1 MKIEK
6 VIIHNI
12 RSIKDATIILNS
24 FSLLVGENNAGKT
37 NVITALRLFYE
48 ESGLKFSKERDFPKF
63 TTDDNESWIDI
74 EYSLTDDEATT
85 LKDEYKITPN
95 SFKVRRFFLTENKD
109 LIGNIYGYE
118 NNTLSSTSFYGW
130 KNVSSA
136 KLGTVIYIPEMSKTS
151 DNMKLSGPSPLREI
165 TNFVFKK
172 AVLTSTAYSE
182 LGKALESF
190 NDEFKQESTTD
201 DFSLNGLVNDINN
214 QISNWEISFG
224 FKIGSLKPEDIVK
237 NLLNHYITDSN
248 LGHNQVDIDNLGQGL
263 QRHIIYTLIR
273 LASKYVDKKEP
284 KKKEFSP
291 DFNLILFEEPE
302 AFLHPTQQELLNL
315 SLKEISIDSQV
326 LITTHSTTFV
336 SKNISDLPSII
347 KIAKK
352 AGVSENRQLTKM
364 QIDELVADNTGL
376 YSHFSALLID
386 DKTSP
391 EIKKAIKDHNLGHS
405 TPDMD
410 RKLKEEAF
418 RYSLW
423 LDSERSNLF
432 FSKHVILCEGATEKA
447 LFDYLLD
454 TKWID
459 LKKRQI
465 YIFDSLGKFNIHKFM
480 NLLGSLGIRH
490 SVLYDGDADKA
501 YQQIVNDYI
510 TQKITPFTIKID
522 SFDVDLENY
531 LGVTL
536 PNRNDQKPVNVLLA
550 LNEGKITESKLSELK
565 TKFESLIQE

>member
-1 MKIEK
+1 MKIEN
-6 VIIHNI
+6 VRIHNI
-12 RSIKDATIILNS
+12 RSIKDATIQLNA

-48 ESGLKFSKERDFPKF
+48 EGGLKFSKERDFPKF

-74 EYSLTDDEATT
+74 EYSLTDDEAST
-85 LKDEYKITPN
+85 LKEEYKITPN
-95 SFKVRRFFLTENKD
+95 SFKVRRYFLNDNKD

-118 NNTLSSTSFYGW
+118 NKVISTSSFYGW

-182 LGKALESF
+182 LGRALESF

-201 DFSLNGLVNDINN
+201 DFSLNGLVNDINE

-248 LGHNQVDIDNLGQGL
+248 LGDNQVDIDNLGQGL

-315 SLKEISIDSQV
+315 SLKEISSDSQV

-336 SKNISDLPSII
+336 SKNISDMPSII
-347 KIAKK
+347 RIAKK
-352 AGVSENRQLTKM
+352 SGVSENRQLSKT
-364 QIDELVADNTGL
+364 QIDELIADNTGL
-376 YSHFSALLID
+376 YAHFSGLLVD
-386 DKTSP
+386 TKTSE
-391 EIKKAIKDHNLGHS
+391 EIKKSIKSHSLGQE
-405 TPDMD
+405 TPDME
-410 RKLKEEAF
+410 RKLKEESF

-465 YIFDSLGKFNIHKFM
+465 YILDSLGKFNIHKFM
-480 NLLGSLGIRH
+480 SLLGSLGIRH

-510 TQKITPFTIKID
+510 KQKATPFTFKID
-522 SFDVDLENY
+522 LFAIDLESF
-531 LGVTL
+531 LGVEL
-536 PNRNDQKPVNVLLA
+536 PKRNDQKPVNVLLA
-550 LNEGKITESKLSELK
+550 LSEGKITEIKLSELK
-565 TKFESLIQE
+565 TKFESLLQE

>member
-1 MKIEK
+1 
-6 VIIHNI
+6 
-12 RSIKDATIILNS
+12 
-24 FSLLVGENNAGKT
+24 
-37 NVITALRLFYE
+37 
-48 ESGLKFSKERDFPKF
+48 
-63 TTDDNESWIDI
+63 
-74 EYSLTDDEATT
+74 
-85 LKDEYKITPN
+85 
-95 SFKVRRFFLTENKD
+95 
-109 LIGNIYGYE
+109 
-118 NNTLSSTSFYGW
+118 
-130 KNVSSA
+130 
-136 KLGTVIYIPEMSKTS
+136 
-151 DNMKLSGPSPLREI
+151 
-165 TNFVFKK
+165 
-172 AVLTSTAYSE
+172 
-182 LGKALESF
+182 
-190 NDEFKQESTTD
+190 
-201 DFSLNGLVNDINN
+201 VNDINE

-315 SLKEISIDSQV
+315 SLKEISSDSQV

-352 AGVSENRQLTKM
+352 AGVSENRQLTKT
-364 QIDELVADNTGL
+364 QIDDLVADNTGL
-376 YSHFSALLID
+376 YTHFSALLGD
-386 DKTSP
+386 DNTSP
-391 EIKKAIKDHNLGHS
+391 EIKKAITSKSLGDM
-405 TPDMD
+405 TPDME
-410 RKLKEEAF
+410 RKLKEESF

-465 YIFDSLGKFNIHKFM
+465 YILDSLGKFNIHKFM

-510 TQKITPFTIKID
+510 TQKTTPFTIKID
-522 SFDVDLENY
+522 SFEVDLENY
-531 LGVTL
+531 LGVAL
-536 PNRNDQKPVNVLLA
+536 PKRNDQKPVNILLA

-565 TKFESLIQE
+565 TKLESLIQE